1 MGSTQTPVD
10 GPSEATQG
18 DRPPEAARPVL
29 FDQDVVDPAPRDRR
43 SPRAARSPGRG
54 TLWLGAAVLCVVVL
68 VVAAVA
74 TAELAGD
81 DGDPDPAPTSQAG
94 GNEAGPGGPGSAG
107 VSSTLPDVTRTTV
120 PPGTATGE
128 PITLA
133 FAGDV
138 NYESPSRDALLA
150 DPASRLRP
158 VEPILAGADL
168 AIVNLETAITERGAP
183 VNKEFTFRAPP
194 SVLDGLAANG
204 VDVVSMANNHGLD
217 FGSEGLLDSIAAKR
231 AAPIAVIG
239 IGSDEDEAFAPHIA
253 EVKGQ
258 RVAVI
263 TATQVLDSSLVE
275 AWTATEDK
283 AGLASAKRVDR
294 LVEEVERARIL
305 ADTVVVF
312 LHWGMER
319 ETCPTDD
326 QQKLAL
332 RLVAAGADVIVGA
345 HAHRVLGGG
354 RMGQAVVHYGLG
366 NFAFFSASPEAA
378 TTGVFTVTAR
388 GRRIDEYRW
397 QPGVIRDRVPFLL
410 EGEAALTATDAWNGL
425 RECTALAE

>member
-1 MGSTQTPVD
+1 MGPV
-10 GPSEATQG
+10 
-18 DRPPEAARPVL
+18 
-29 FDQDVVDPAPRDRR
+29 R
-43 SPRAARSPGRG
+43 SSGRG
-54 TLWLGAAVLCVVVL
+54 MLWVGAAVACVAVIVL
-68 VVAAVA
+68 AAVA
-74 TAELAGD
+74 TARLDGD
-81 DGDPDPAPTSQAG
+81 DGGDGGGSDASPTSGAAVTEPAG
-94 GNEAGPGGPGSAG
+94 GGPGSVGA
-107 VSSTLPDVTRTTV
+107 SSTLPAVTRTTV
-120 PPGTATGE
+120 PPGTASGE

-158 VEPILAGADL
+158 VEPVLAGADL
-168 AIVNLETAITERGAP
+168 AVVNLETAITERGTP
-183 VNKEFTFRAPP
+183 VGKEFTFRAPP

-204 VDVVSMANNHGLD
+204 VDVASMANNHGMD
-217 FGSEGLLDSIAAKR
+217 FGTEGLLDSIAAKR
-231 AAPIAVIG
+231 SAPIAVVG
-239 IGSDEDEAFAPHIA
+239 IGADEGEAFAPHIA

-258 RVAVI
+258 RVALI
-263 TATQVLDSSLVE
+263 AATQVLDSSLTE

-283 AGLASAKRVDR
+283 PGLASAKRVDR
-294 LVEEVERARIL
+294 LVEEVERARIA

-312 LHWGMER
+312 LHWGRER

-326 QQKLAL
+326 QQELAL
-332 RLVAAGADVIVGA
+332 RLVAAGADVIVGS

-354 RMGQAVVHYGLG
+354 RMGPAVVHYGLG

-378 TTGVFTVTAR
+378 TTGVFTVTVR

-410 EGEAALTATDAWNGL
+410 DGAEAVAATDAWNAL
-425 RECTALAE
+425 RRCTVLTE